1 MLKNTSNTF
10 GAITKCIHWL
20 LFVLLV
26 IQFTLGTLYALA
38 TQNSP
43 QQSQFITWHKSVG
56 LTILFVGLLFMI
68 WKHMNIRP
76 QPANVDPAWKHL
88 VAKIVQHT
96 MLLLVLITPI
106 LGYGLSCASGYAVD
120 YFAWFT
126 LPCLFEKN
134 EQWALILDKSH
145 ILLGLTLLSLIML
158 HMLAALHHHFIVKDN
173 VLKRM
178 LPFIKVK

>member
-10 GAITKCIHWL
+10 GTITKWIHWL
-20 LFVLLV
+20 LVVLLA

-38 TQNSP
+38 TPNSP

-56 LTILFVGLLFMI
+56 LTILFWGLLFII
-68 WKHMNIRP
+68 WNRINIRP
-76 QPANVDPAWKHL
+76 QPANVDPAWKL
-88 VAKIVQHT
+88 MVAKIVQHT
-96 MLLLVLITPI
+96 MLLLVIITPI

-120 YFAWFT
+120 YFDWFT
-126 LPCLFEKN
+126 LPCLVEKN
-134 EQWALILDKSH
+134 DLWASILDKSH
-145 ILLGLTLLSLIML
+145 ILLGLTLLGLIML

-178 LPFIKVK
+178 LPFTKIK